1 MTDTPQ
7 TVAELAIVQSRAGV
21 IAPQAVLWAMAA
33 SILAVPTTDAT
44 TDGALDTFSPLLV
57 GRDGQE
63 FLVVF
68 TVPERIG
75 RFRDRAAA
83 FIEMPGAD
91 VVRRMPP
98 GIGLVVNPETTVGF
112 EVPGEGVAAFRAELA
127 APSG

>member
-21 IAPQAVLWAMAA
+21 IAPQAALWAMAA
-33 SILAVPTTDAT
+33 SILAVPTTEP
-44 TDGALDTFSPLLV
+44 TDGALETFSPLLV

-83 FIEMPGAD
+83 FIEMQGAD

-112 EVPGEGVAAFRAELA
+112 EVPDAGVAAFRAELA